1 MAAILNRC
9 ISRLR
14 KAAEVGGNV
23 FAIVWTNAGTA
34 NQSRKQGS
42 AFPGAGRREKNVLAG

>member
-1 MAAILNRC
+1 MAAIFNRR

-23 FAIVWTNAGTA
+23 FANAWTNAGTA
-34 NQSRKQGS
+34 NHSRKQ
-42 AFPGAGRREKNVLAG
+42 R